1 MLNPNG
7 DELSQISHVLA
18 GYSNLDS
25 VSIFSHG
32 SDGAL
37 QLGNTSLN
45 RDNLGNYASV
55 LQSWASSFSAEGDF
69 LLFGCNVAADTTGQN
84 FVSQIATLTG
94 ADVAASKDL
103 TGSSALGGDWELEFT
118 TGSIEAAPVLVDGAQ
133 AAYQHTLANF
143 NVTTVADT
151 VDANDG
157 VVSLREAIIAANG
170 SSGADNITFDSAVFS
185 GAQTIRLSSM
195 LPIITDDLTITG
207 TSTNN
212 LILSGDA
219 NNNGSNDAGDVRIMF
234 INRGTV
240 NISGLTFSGGRG
252 KGGDGGGGGMGA
264 GGALFIN
271 GLFDGSQVQTN
282 VTLTNVAFTNNQAI
296 GGNALS
302 SYGGGGFGGNGGFFG
317 GGGGF
322 GGNSNFFSGGGGF
335 SGNTTN
341 ENGGS
346 GSGSPFGGAPAQN
359 GSPSSN
365 GNTGGIGGG
374 VGGGGGNGASTS
386 TVGANGGNGGD
397 GGIGGGG
404 GFGGNGG
411 GVSGRG
417 GNGGDFGGGGSVGSS
432 NGNGGDAGNGGFGG
446 GGGSSQ
452 VGTGG
457 NGGFGGGGGD
467 GIDGGNGGFGGG
479 NGGFDGGGGA
489 GLGGAIFIRSG
500 ALTLVNSSF
509 SNNSA
514 TGGTGAQN
522 GQGIAGGI
530 FAVTAGLA
538 SQAGVSAA
546 PTVTISGSTNL
557 TNADVFGVT
566 LSNTPPTANN
576 DSFTTDED
584 TPLTVTVGNG
594 VLNNDTDAQNNP
606 LTAILVT
613 GSTNGSLTLNANG
626 SFTYTPNANF
636 NGTDSFT
643 YRANDGTVD
652 SDNIATVTLNVTA
665 VNDAPTA
672 TNDTLSDIAEDSGVR
687 TISFATLL
695 GNDSTGPANESGQ
708 TLTITALNN
717 VVGGTAVISGT
728 NILFTPPANYNGAAS
743 FQYPVRDNGTTNG
756 IAAPK
761 SATATASF
769 NITPV
774 NDAPVVANPIANQS
788 SPEDTTV
795 NFTIPANTFS
805 DVDNASL
812 SLSATLA
819 DNSILP
825 SWLSFNST
833 TATFSGTPPQDFNG
847 TVALKVTATD
857 AGGLSASSTFNLS
870 ITPVN
875 DAPVVANPIA
885 NQSSPEDTAVN
896 FTPPPNTF
904 SDVDNASLSLSA
916 TLADNTALPS
926 WLSFN
931 STTATFSGTPPQD
944 FNGTV
949 ALKVTATDAGGLSAS
964 SSFNL
969 SITPVNDAP
978 TATNDTLTDIA
989 EDSGNR
995 TISFATLLGNDSTG
1009 PANESDQTL
1018 TITALNNVVGGT
1030 AVISGTNI
1038 LFTPTANYN
1047 GVASFEYTV
1056 QDNGTT
1062 NGIADPKS
1070 AIATA
1075 SFNITPVNDA
1085 PSGTDKTITTGT
1097 SYTFTVADFG
1107 FTDSNDTPANSLQ
1120 AVIISSLPTIGR
1132 LTLKGANVTLNQS
1145 ISAADLAANKLQYLA
1160 PTFSTP
1166 PTTPPNPASFTFRVQ
1181 DNGGT
1186 ANGGV
1191 NTDPTPNTLTINFG
1205 LVLNGGNG
1213 INTIRGAAGNDT
1225 IRGGNGNDILFG
1237 NAGDDVLFGDNG
1249 DDRLRGGLGND
1260 TLTGGLGNDI
1270 FILATGEGTDTIT
1283 DFKNCVDKIGLTGGL
1298 TFAQLAIVQDGNRVR
1313 ISKGNEVLAYLNGI
1327 TVNLIDFTDFI
1338 LV

>member
-1 MLNPNG
+1 MLSSESSFPTIAHPQGALDPIQPNSVSAVDPFSVPLSLNSSASAVAFVDGGLSNYQTLVAGFSPNTAVYVLNPNG
-7 DELSQISHVLA
+7 DELSQISQVLA

-55 LQSWASSFSAEGDF
+55 LQSWASSFSEAGD
-69 LLFGCNVAADTTGQN
+69 LLFYGCNVAEDTTGQS
-84 FVSQIATLTG
+84 FVSQIAALTG
-94 ADVAASKDL
+94 ADVAASTDL
-103 TGSSALGGDWELEFT
+103 TGSSALGGNWTLEFS
-118 TGSIEAAPVLVDGAQ
+118 TGSIEASNFLAPWAQ
-133 AAYQHTLANF
+133 ADYQNVLATF
-143 NVTTVADT
+143 NVNSSTDSGSGSLRQAILNANSNNEADT
-151 VDANDG
+151 INLS
-157 VVSLREAIIAANG
+157 VSSPINLSSELLITDTNGITINGNGATIRGGGNNRLFNIDFGAKASFDSLTLTQGGG
-170 SSGADNITFDSAVFS
+170 SSFLDSGGGILNLGTVTITNSTIS
-185 GAQTIRLSSM
+185 GNSTRLNGGGIWS
-195 LPIITDDLTITG
+195 TGTLTITN
-207 TSTNN
+207 ST
-212 LILSGDA
+212 
-219 NNNGSNDAGDVRIMF
+219 
-234 INRGTV
+234 
-240 NISGLTFSGGRG
+240 ISGNSTS
-252 KGGDGGGGGMGA
+252 GDGGG
-264 GGALFIN
+264 IYN
-271 GLFDGSQVQTN
+271 RGL
-282 VTLTNVAFTNNQAI
+282 LTIT
-296 GGNALS
+296 S
-302 SYGGGGFGGNGGFFG
+302 STIS
-317 GGGGF
+317 
-322 GGNSNFFSGGGGF
+322 GNSTSDNSTSGGGIYDISAG
-335 SGNTTN
+335 SSQKRLTNTIVAGNT
-341 ENGGS
+341 S
-346 GSGSPFGGAPAQN
+346 GSGAADIAGGRTYT
-359 GSPSSN
+359 S
-365 GNTGGIGGG
+365 GGYNLIGI
-374 VGGGGGNGASTS
+374 T
-386 TVGANGGNGGD
+386 
-397 GGIGGGG
+397 
-404 GFGGNGG
+404 NGG
-411 GVSGRG
+411 GLTNGVNGDQVG
-417 GNGGDFGGGGSVGSS
+417 VTNPGLAPLANNGGPTQTMALLPGSLAI
-432 NGNGGDAGNGGFGG
+432 NAGNPNYSGPLTTDQRGQTRVQGGRLDIGAFE
-446 GGGSSQ
+446 SSVVASTVSFTAANYSGQEGNSGTTNQ
-452 VGTGG
+452 VVATVQ
-457 NGGFGGGGGD
+457 
-467 GIDGGNGGFGGG
+467 
-479 NGGFDGGGGA
+479 
-489 GLGGAIFIRSG
+489 R
-500 ALTLVNSSF
+500 NSSTGTA
-509 SNNSA
+509 SVQVQLATNPGTA
-514 TGGTGAQN
+514 TGGTDYTNTLPLTITFAAGETSKDVVLPLVGDTVFEPDETINLQLVVGSGAILVSQT
-522 GQGIAGGI
+522 
-530 FAVTAGLA
+530 TATYTILNDD
-538 SQAGVSAA
+538 A
-546 PTVTISGSTNL
+546 PNSPPVATN
-557 TNADVFGVT
+557 DR
-566 LSNTPPTANN
+566 
-576 DSFTTDED
+576 FTTDED
-584 TPLTVTVGNG
+584 TPLTGNVITNTNPNGADSDPDGNSIKVVTVNSTPVAATG
-594 VLNNDTDAQNNP
+594 VT
-606 LTAILVT
+606 T
-613 GSTNGSLTLNANG
+613 LTLDKGTLQIQSDG
-626 SFTYTPNANF
+626 SFTYTPNANV
-636 NGTDSFT
+636 NGSDAFT
-643 YRANDGTVD
+643 YTLSDGTVT
-652 SDNIATVTLNVTA
+652 SNTATVN
-665 VNDAPTA
+665 
-672 TNDTLSDIAEDSGVR
+672 LS
-687 TISFATLL
+687 
-695 GNDSTGPANESGQ
+695 
-708 TLTITALNN
+708 
-717 VVGGTAVISGT
+717 
-728 NILFTPPANYNGAAS
+728 
-743 FQYPVRDNGTTNG
+743 
-756 IAAPK
+756 
-761 SATATASF
+761 
-769 NITPV
+769 ITPV
-774 NDAPVVANPIANQS
+774 NDAPVVANALADQS
-788 SPEDTTV
+788 SPEDTAV
-795 NFTIPANTFS
+795 NFTLPANTFS

-819 DNSILP
+819 DNTALP

-870 ITPVN
+870 ITPEN
-875 DAPVVANPIA
+875 DAPVVANA
-885 NQSSPEDTAVN
+885 LADQSSLEDTAVN
-896 FTPPPNTF
+896 FTLPANTF

-989 EDSGNR
+989 EDSGVR

-1120 AVIISSLPTIGR
+1120 AVIISSLPTSGR
-1132 LTLKGANVTLNQS
+1132 LTLNGANVTLNQS

-1160 PTFSTP
+1160 PTFSTL
-1166 PTTPPNPASFTFRVQ
+1166 PTTPPSPASFTFRVQ